1 MFGMSPE
8 ISEGER
14 VRQEMDGRLKHA
26 LGNLLDA
33 AIEERRNAEPIFW
46 LLGFCRL
53 LGADGA
59 ADVPVARLQSRVES
73 EWDACRPV
81 SRTDVPSRPEEVL
94 PALGRLVVPQAAPA
108 PAEAPGLA
116 LTPRFA
122 NARVAI
128 RDKVER
134 YWRSLV
140 RLKDVDR
147 PSADDLEASLAWAAA
162 FFDEGVFWEFHEI
175 LEHIWM
181 PAQEPT
187 KTLLQ
192 GFVQIA
198 IGFHHYTE
206 WNQPGAASQLRK
218 GLEKIH
224 QVKAAFPT
232 LRFSPFL
239 DRCEACLAA
248 FEAAG
253 PDGLGGFDPAR
264 IPAFDVAPLPDGQGL
279 APDLIA
285 GVRLYNAGHHLEAHE
300 VFEQVWMAEVGA
312 NRYFYKGLV
321 HLAMGFHYATAGDHE
336 RAVAKLG
343 LGLDFL
349 RGYEPAFLGLEV
361 EDLLERAA
369 ACLAEI
375 EALGPARIGEFQR
388 SHIPALA
395 PAAPRH

>member
-8 ISEGER
+8 IPDGER

-26 LGNLLDA
+26 LGDLLDA
-33 AIEERRNAEPIFW
+33 AIEVRRNAEPIFW
-46 LLGFCRL
+46 LLWFCRL
-53 LGADGA
+53 LDADGT
-59 ADVPVARLQSRVES
+59 VQLPVARLQSCVES
-73 EWDACRPV
+73 KWDACRAV
-81 SRTDVPSRPEEVL
+81 TRTNAPSPSEEIL
-94 PALGRLVVPQAAPA
+94 GALGKLVVLQPA
-108 PAEAPGLA
+108 SPGVDASGLA

-122 NARVAI
+122 TARAAI

-134 YWRSLV
+134 YWRALV

-147 PSADDLEASLAWAAA
+147 PGADDLEASLAWAAA

-218 GLEKIH
+218 GLEKVH

-232 LRFSPFL
+232 LRFSLFL
-239 DRCEACLAA
+239 DRCEACLAT
-248 FEAAG
+248 FEAGG
-253 PDGLGGFDPAR
+253 PDGLGEFDPAR
-264 IPAFDVAPLPDGQGL
+264 IPLFDLVPRGGEAGL
-279 APDLIA
+279 APDLVE
-285 GVRLYNAGHHLEAHE
+285 GVRLYNAGRYLESHE
-300 VFEQVWMAEVGA
+300 AFEQVWMSEVGA

-336 RAVAKLG
+336 RAVAKLC

-361 EDLLERAA
+361 DHLLERAA

-375 EALGPARIGEFQR
+375 EALGPAWIGDFDP
-388 SHIPALA
+388 SHIPPLVS
-395 PAAPRH
+395 AAPRH